1 MTKQFESI
9 LSSFSTIEEVKA
21 FIKGYQ
27 LREDE
32 QTTKPEKTQSPSPAD
47 RIGYLNP
54 NLWGTSRPAEMVSTP
69 TESPA
74 PETPK
79 RKSSFGLR
87 GLRAQTLRLLYTGP
101 CTIHS
106 LGTALQVTGT
116 PLTRV
121 ICQLRNQ
128 ALAWHPKPN
137 VVSLSPAGIAEAKYF
152 VDNPNLKVRHK
163 EKE

>member
-21 FIKGYQ
+21 FVKGYQ

-32 QTTKPEKTQSPSPAD
+32 QTTKPLPPVPSPPEKTEKTQSLSSADRVGLASPPAESPSPE
-47 RIGYLNP
+47 P
-54 NLWGTSRPAEMVSTP
+54 
-69 TESPA
+69 
-74 PETPK
+74 PK
-79 RKSSFGLR
+79 RKSSSGLR

-106 LGTALQVTGT
+106 LGTALQITGT

-121 ICQLRNQ
+121 IWQLRNQ

-137 VVSLSPAGIAEAKYF
+137 VVSLNPAGLAEAKFF
-152 VDNPNLKVRHK
+152 VDNPHLKIRPK
-163 EKE
+163 EKA